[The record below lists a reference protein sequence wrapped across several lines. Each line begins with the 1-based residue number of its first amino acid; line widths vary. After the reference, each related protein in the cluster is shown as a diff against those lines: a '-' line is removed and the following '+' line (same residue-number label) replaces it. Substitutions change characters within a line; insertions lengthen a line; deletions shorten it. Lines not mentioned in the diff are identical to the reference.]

1 MRTTLRDMVISF
13 LGFHFGFAGFRVAV
27 RWLAVF
33 LGGFATGLG
42 FGLGGFGFGAGAG
55 DLMGLGSFGAGSGVG
70 RGVGRGVGGVA
81 VVRVD
86 EDVEAG
92 ATRVTRIASIFGFL
106 RSFAR
111 KKPADSAK
119 SNAK

>member
-27 RWLAVF
+27 RWLAGF
-33 LGGFATGLG
+33 FGGFATGLG

-55 DLMGLGSFGAGSGVG
+55 DLMGLGSFG
-70 RGVGRGVGGVA
+70 VGRGVGGVA

-92 ATRVTRIASIFGFL
+92 ATRVIRIASIFGFL

>member
-42 FGLGGFGFGAGAG
+42 GFGFGAGAG
-55 DLMGLGSFGAGSGVG
+55 DLMGLGSF
-70 RGVGRGVGGVA
+70 GVGRGVGGVA

-92 ATRVTRIASIFGFL
+92 ATRVIRIASIFGFL